1 VSISERMTEMR
12 VARIE
17 REILILNS
25 MHTRVVAWSA
35 IKDILVVLAI
45 SLAFVT
51 ILRYKLGA
59 NWSTFDLVAFALLVA
74 VFGFFLFL
82 IAPAPTSR
90 SGVVIRIL
98 FCASFLDLFT
108 DRAETPQMSRTEMLQ
123 LRIERAIAKRKRLLG
138 LKLEELRH

>member
-1 VSISERMTEMR
+1 VSISERMREIR

-25 MHTRVVAWSA
+25 MNTRVAAWSA
-35 IKDILVVLAI
+35 IKDILVVIAL
-45 SLAFVT
+45 SLVSVT

-59 NWSTFDLVAFALLVA
+59 NWSTFGLVAFALLGA
-74 VFGFFLFL
+74 VFGFFLSL

-90 SGVVIRIL
+90 SGVAIRIL
-98 FCASFLDLFT
+98 FYASFLDLFT
-108 DRAETPQMSRTEMLQ
+108 DRAKTLQMSRTEKLQ

-138 LKLEELRH
+138 LRLEELRY